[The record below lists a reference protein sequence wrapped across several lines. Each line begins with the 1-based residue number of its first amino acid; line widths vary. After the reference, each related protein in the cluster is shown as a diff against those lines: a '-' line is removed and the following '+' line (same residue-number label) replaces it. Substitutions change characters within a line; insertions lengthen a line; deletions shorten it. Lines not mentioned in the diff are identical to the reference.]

1 MGDEKIESIKK
12 ELNSIAEITENNF
25 DWEPISMAI
34 EGRLQDVI
42 YEISEEIKKE
52 PGYVF
57 RIKELH
63 YLYSKAYYILVMAL
77 NFRIRQLLQFRHEV
91 IKDKKSLVPP
101 SLKPI
106 KVYTFFHS

>member
-12 ELNSIAEITENNF
+12 ELNSIAEITENTS
-25 DWEPISMAI
+25 DWESISIVI
-34 EGRLQDVI
+34 EGRLQDII

-63 YLYSKAYYILVMAL
+63 YLYGKEYYILVMAL
-77 NFRIRQLLQFRHEV
+77 NFRIRQLLQLRYEA
-91 IKDKKSLVPP
+91 IKDKKLLVSP

-106 KVYTFFHS
+106 KVYTFRS